1 MKICCFSDSSTARC
15 LVHRNIAPLPPTCNP
30 ASEHSLPSESQRGL
44 CLLRAQTELEERQ
57 FLLPRCVGF
66 ARQMGTKSSKA
77 CTATARKAARQSSHS
92 DRAFMVILQA
102 EVLFKN
108 VKRPHDER
116 NVGAEAK
123 KKIKIKNLSTM
134 LNSCSTFY
142 LQCEKIESIAARSS
156 KTDTCAR

>member
-1 MKICCFSDSSTARC
+1 MKICCFSDSSTAWC
-15 LVHRNIAPLPPTCNP
+15 LVHRNIAPLPPTCSP

-57 FLLPRCVGF
+57 FLLPRRVGF
-66 ARQMGTKSSKA
+66 ARQIGTKSSKA
-77 CTATARKAARQSSHS
+77 CTATALKAARQSSRS

-102 EVLFKN
+102 KVLFKN

-123 KKIKIKNLSTM
+123 KKIKIKKS
-134 LNSCSTFY
+134 
-142 LQCEKIESIAARSS
+142 
-156 KTDTCAR
+156 